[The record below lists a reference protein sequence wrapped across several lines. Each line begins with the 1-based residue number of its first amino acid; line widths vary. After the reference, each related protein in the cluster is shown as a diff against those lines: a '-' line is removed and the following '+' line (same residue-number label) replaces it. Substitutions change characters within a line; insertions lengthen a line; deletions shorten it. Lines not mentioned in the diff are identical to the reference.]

1 MNDPTTHMPPRD
13 DSSEKKNNSS
23 VLIMGGSG
31 TIGGAVCLRFAEAN
45 WNVGIHYHRQELA
58 ARTIYSHFPHQGEEA
73 SLFQTDARDL
83 KQVEHLMQR
92 FLANWGK
99 LDALIWTVGQAKNAL
114 AVRMSSEGWDDLIRT
129 NLTSLFYCLRT
140 VGPVFQDQG
149 FGSIVVLSSL
159 ASTTGTAGQ
168 AGYAAAKAGVLG
180 LVRSVAQEWGA
191 SNIRVNAVFPGWHQ
205 SALSGD
211 IFPNQ
216 ESCHDH
222 LLGRTPNLQ
231 DTANQIYHLATA
243 KDISGQIFNLDS
255 RIW

>member
-1 MNDPTTHMPPRD
+1 MNDPTTHMHSID
-13 DSSEKKNNSS
+13 DSSEEKNNSS
-23 VLIMGGSG
+23 VLVMGGSG
-31 TIGGAVCLRFAEAN
+31 IIGGAVCLRFAKAN
-45 WNVGIHYHRQELA
+45 WNVGIHYHRHELA
-58 ARTIYSHFPHQGEEA
+58 ARTTYSHFPHKGEEG
-73 SLFQTDARDL
+73 SLFQADARNL
-83 KQVEHLMQR
+83 KQVEHLIQR
-92 FLANWGK
+92 FQANWGK
-99 LDALIWTVGQAKNAL
+99 LDALIWTIGQANNTL
-114 AVRMSSEGWDDLIRT
+114 AVRLSSEEWDDLIQA

-159 ASTTGTAGQ
+159 ASTIGTTGQ
-168 AGYAAAKAGVLG
+168 AGYAATKAGVLG

-191 SNIRVNAVFPGWHQ
+191 SNIRVNTVFPGWHQ

-211 IFPNQ
+211 TFPHP

-222 LLGRTPNLQ
+222 LLARTPNLQ